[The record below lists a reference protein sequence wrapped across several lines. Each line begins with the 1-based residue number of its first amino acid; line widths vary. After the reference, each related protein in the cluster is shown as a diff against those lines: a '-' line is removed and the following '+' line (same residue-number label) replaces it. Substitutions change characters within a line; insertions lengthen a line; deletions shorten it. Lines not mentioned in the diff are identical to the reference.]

1 MPLFKP
7 KGVFIKLSNL
17 LASQNAITIHL
28 NDTNEFNSNFIE
40 SGSRDVILDIDPR
53 IWMQARNKVESDI
66 SKYLTF
72 IIHEFNDRNQSNYF
86 INKKDVI
93 SKLINE
99 SLHCNRITIGIVD
112 HRFIML
118 ETPERLT
125 FPTFIK
131 P

>member
-7 KGVFIKLSNL
+7 KGISIKLSNL
-17 LASQNAITIHL
+17 LVSQNAISINL
-28 NDTNEFNSNFIE
+28 NDTREFNSKFIE
-40 SGSRDVILDIDPR
+40 SGSRDVIVDIDP
-53 IWMQARNKVESDI
+53 IVWQQPINKVESDI
-66 SKYLTF
+66 TKYLTF
-72 IIHEFNDRNQSNYF
+72 IMNEFNDRNQSNYF

-99 SLHCNRITIGIVD
+99 LLHCSRITIGIID

-118 ETPERLT
+118 ETPERLI

>member
-1 MPLFKP
+1 M
-7 KGVFIKLSNL
+7 N
-17 LASQNAITIHL
+17 
-28 NDTNEFNSNFIE
+28 
-40 SGSRDVILDIDPR
+40 
-53 IWMQARNKVESDI
+53 
-66 SKYLTF
+66 
-72 IIHEFNDRNQSNYF
+72 EFNDRNQSNYF

-99 SLHCNRITIGIVD
+99 LLHCSRITIGIID

-118 ETPERLT
+118 ETPERLI